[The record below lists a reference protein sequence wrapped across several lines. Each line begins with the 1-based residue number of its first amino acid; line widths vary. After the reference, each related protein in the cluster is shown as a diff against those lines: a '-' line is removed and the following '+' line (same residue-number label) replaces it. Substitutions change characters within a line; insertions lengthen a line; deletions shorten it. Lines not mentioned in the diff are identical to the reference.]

1 MSYLNQLQKVTEEDL
16 SRFIAGKTM
25 PAEFIRQPRPP
36 EPAPRPSIPGKQEFQ
51 ILEHV
56 DKVRKVG
63 RNYVTRCRGC
73 DNRSHLNLCTP
84 PIEIPLAALL

>member
-1 MSYLNQLQKVTEEDL
+1 L
-16 SRFIAGKTM
+16 SRFIAGRPCGRVYTPTA
-25 PAEFIRQPRPP
+25 PARTCASAFH
-36 EPAPRPSIPGKQEFQ
+36 PGKQEFQ